1 MKETLENRK
10 RRTKRKVRKR
20 NDCLNKEKKITERE
34 RGGVRM
40 GHFYAL
46 SILVDRVNGG
56 GARFYVARGS
66 SVRNNCTLKRFLENV
81 ILLIDLCLR
90 LISCSFFAC
99 YIAEC
104 YRVRA
109 IS

>member
-34 RGGVRM
+34 REGGGERM

-66 SVRNNCTLKRFLENV
+66 SVRNNCTLKTFLENDRFV
-81 ILLIDLCLR
+81 SSIN
-90 LISCSFFAC
+90 
-99 YIAEC
+99 
-104 YRVRA
+104 
-109 IS
+109 